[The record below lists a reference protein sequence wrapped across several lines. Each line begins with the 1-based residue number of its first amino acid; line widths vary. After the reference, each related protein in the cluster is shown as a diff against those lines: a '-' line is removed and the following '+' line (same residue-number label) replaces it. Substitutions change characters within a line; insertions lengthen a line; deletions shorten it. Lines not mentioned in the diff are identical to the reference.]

1 MDIIKIKMM
10 KDLRSMSDD
19 YMEQLTISN
28 PGIES
33 NVDKDE
39 YSNWIKNR
47 ISIYID
53 KKTMS
58 FSKDTF
64 SGEFFVVFTLFIVKV
79 FTLN

>member
-19 YMEQLTISN
+19 YMEQLTISSS
-28 PGIES
+28 GIES

-53 KKTMS
+53 KKTYRI
-58 FSKDTF
+58 KT
-64 SGEFFVVFTLFIVKV
+64 THQNLF
-79 FTLN
+79 